1 MAKAKPAKPRPAWGG
16 RTGLILATIGAAVGL
31 GNIWRFSYVAGENG
45 GGAFLVVYV
54 ACVALIGL
62 PLLIAELALGRAGH
76 ADAPATFAALAP
88 GGRWHL
94 VGLLGVVGS
103 AVILSYY
110 GVIAGWALRYLAGAI
125 DGSLWQLAGEGYGG
139 FFADFIAH
147 PFAPLFWQLVM
158 MALAMLVVAGGI
170 GAGIE
175 RANRIL
181 MPILAFAVAALA
193 VWSSTLPGAGA
204 GYDFLFAPD
213 WSALAKPKLY
223 IAAIGQAFFSIG
235 LGMAVFV
242 TYGSYMARHESVAIV
257 ATATVIGDTLI
268 ALLAGIA
275 IFGAVFAFGMN
286 PAAGPQL
293 AFITLPQIFLGL
305 PFGRIAATLF
315 FALLVAGA
323 LTSMMALLEVIVSW
337 LERVSG
343 LSRRGAVTAAGAAI
357 TLLGVP
363 SSLGYGPL
371 SDLAW
376 RGRGVLDSVDFTVS
390 SALLPLGGLLLA
402 VFVGWRWQRAAAIE
416 ASGLPRRFAFL
427 WHGAVRYLS
436 PLVIL
441 VILFA
446 GLFAI

>member
-1 MAKAKPAKPRPAWGG
+1 MARAKPAKPRPAWGG

-45 GGAFLVVYV
+45 GGAFLIVYV

-76 ADAPATFAALAP
+76 ADAPAAFTALAP

-94 VGLLGVVGS
+94 AGLLGVVGS

-139 FFADFIAH
+139 FFAAFIAH
-147 PFAPLFWQLVM
+147 PFAPLFWQFAM
-158 MALAMLVVAGGI
+158 MLLAVVVVAGGV

-175 RANRIL
+175 RANRVL
-181 MPILAFAVAALA
+181 MPVLALAVVALA
-193 VWSSTLPGAGA
+193 VWSSTLPGAA
-204 GYDFLFAPD
+204 GGYAFLFAPD
-213 WSALAKPKLY
+213 WSALTEPGLY

-242 TYGSYMARHESVAIV
+242 TYGSYMGRHESIGIV
-257 ATATVIGDTLI
+257 AAATVIGDTLV

-275 IFGAVFAFGMN
+275 IFGAVFAFGMD
-286 PAAGPQL
+286 PASGPPL
-293 AFITLPQIFLGL
+293 AFITLPQIFLGV
-305 PFGRIAATLF
+305 PFGRVAATLF

-323 LTSMMALLEVIVSW
+323 LTSMMALLEVVVSW
-337 LERVSG
+337 LERVTP
-343 LSRRGAVTAAGAAI
+343 LSRRGACWAAGGAI
-357 TLLGVP
+357 ALLGIP
-363 SSLGYGPL
+363 SSLGNGPL
-371 SDLAW
+371 SDFVW

-390 SALLPLGGLLLA
+390 SVLLPLGGLMLA
-402 VFVGWRWQRAAAIE
+402 IFVGWRWQRAAAIE
-416 ASGLPRRFAFL
+416 ASGLPRRIAFL
-427 WHGAVRYLS
+427 WHDAVRYLS

-441 VILFA
+441 LVLFA
-446 GLFAI
+446 GLIAI